1 MRECKG
7 SDFLHTNRPWC
18 CSELL
23 SVPPFV
29 LRQALFL
36 LQIFYL
42 THTNFPFPPHPYN
55 VQLSFQTITCGVKH
69 APQLRFFAKPDFAFV
84 LHFRFAPVQ
93 NMAVR
98 ICGTNKLLQ
107 KILIRWMF
115 QISSEI
121 PSHGFWT
128 EVAGRS
134 PVCFWLLFASLNLQC
149 KCKQKKGWTQKE
161 KSSIMGLTR
170 TQRKDD
176 S

>member
-1 MRECKG
+1 MFHKKKKFGGRWVLREQKAIFEKKG
-7 SDFLHTNRPWC
+7 KLCERVQRLRFSAHRQAVVLLRVIIRP
-18 CSELL
+18 
-23 SVPPFV
+23 PFFV

-107 KILIRWMF
+107 KILIR
-115 QISSEI
+115 
-121 PSHGFWT
+121 
-128 EVAGRS
+128 
-134 PVCFWLLFASLNLQC
+134 
-149 KCKQKKGWTQKE
+149 
-161 KSSIMGLTR
+161 
-170 TQRKDD
+170 
-176 S
+176 